1 METLACFWRGRRPTK
16 DLSRSCPASRPSQ
29 RRGPCGTE
37 EARAFLPTKDFEESK
52 EFFVALGF
60 TLMLGVQAGPIL
72 ASRAGF
78 PAAAV
83 EDVGEGPAGV
93 RERLDTAYL
102 DKYGHSASSFMV

>member
-1 METLACFWRGRRPTK
+1 
-16 DLSRSCPASRPSQ
+16 
-29 RRGPCGTE
+29 
-37 EARAFLPTKDFEESK
+37 
-52 EFFVALGF
+52 
-60 TLMLGVQAGPIL
+60 MLGVQAGPIL